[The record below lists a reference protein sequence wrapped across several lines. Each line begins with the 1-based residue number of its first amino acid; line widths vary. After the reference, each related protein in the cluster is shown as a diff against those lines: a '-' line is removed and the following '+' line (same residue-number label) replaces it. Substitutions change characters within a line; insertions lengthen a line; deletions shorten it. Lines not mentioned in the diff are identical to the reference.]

1 MLLVMAVTMT
11 GCGDDDGTSPGDGG
25 ASGTDTGTGADAGPR
40 PDGWVPGV
48 DAGPG
53 VDSGPGVDAGPGVD
67 SGTLPGDGHYFPEGS
82 WFLEDVSAA
91 PAADYSDDVIAAL
104 RAAGGWGNGDVFQ
117 IDFSID
123 VLTADAS
130 TPKMSFTTTSDFYSP
145 DCDDVPVPIVPG
157 GNLEGEDGYECTS
170 DGDCHLIVWAP
181 LENRLY
187 EMWRANITGGTFY
200 GGCLAVWDTS
210 RVYGELGR
218 GDQCTSADAAGFPI
232 TPLLFTAD
240 EVAAGEIAHAIRF
253 ILPNNRVRMRQYVR
267 PATHGTNTTGGPN
280 APPYGVH
287 FRLRADY
294 PIDTLPNEGARVVA
308 RALQRYGM
316 YHADGGNIALTAQ
329 SDRHTTASWDGL
341 LEPRDLSDLDVED
354 FEVIHHSDPIPVTYD
369 CMREPPVPTM

>member
-1 MLLVMAVTMT
+1 MRASMTLLFLIAA
-11 GCGDDDGTSPGDGG
+11 CGDDDGATARDGG
-25 ASGTDTGTGADAGPR
+25 TEGTDGGGSGTDAGPR
-40 PDGWVPGV
+40 PDGWSPGADGGPGT
-48 DAGPG
+48 DAGPR
-53 VDSGPGVDAGPGVD
+53 PD
-67 SGTLPGDGHYFPEGS
+67 SGTTPGDGHYFPEGS
-82 WFLEDVSAA
+82 WFLEDVSGA
-91 PAADYSDDVIAAL
+91 PAADDSDDVIGAL

-130 TPKMSFTTTSDFYSP
+130 TPKMTFTTTSDFYAP
-145 DCDDVPVPIVPG
+145 DCDHVPMLVPTD
-157 GNLEGEDGYECTS
+157 GNLEGEDGYECTT
-170 DGDCHLIVWAP
+170 DGDCHLIVTDRDAGK
-181 LENRLY
+181 LY

-240 EVAAGEIAHAIRF
+240 EVAAGEIGHAIRF

-267 PATHGTNTTGGPN
+267 PATHGTNTTGGPD

-294 PIDTLPNEGARVVA
+294 PLDALPNDGARVVA

-341 LEPRDLSDLDVED
+341 LGPHDLSALDVED
-354 FEVIHHSDPIPVTYD
+354 FEVIHHGDPMAVTYD
-369 CMREPPVPTM
+369 CVREPPIPTL